1 MVVVVERGSEKDKQ
15 CLSEFQKLLLSLS
28 ADMSTCLL
36 IIVWWNNTCNIRT
49 LHYSFIELYA
59 VEPLIMNTSKK
70 NHFIKDTL

>member
-1 MVVVVERGSEKDKQ
+1 MVVVVVERGSEEDKQ

-49 LHYSFIELYA
+49 FI
-59 VEPLIMNTSKK
+59 PS
-70 NHFIKDTL
+70 